1 MGISEVREYDCW
13 LQGRGQNQFSD
24 ALKNCLSRIVVKE
37 DCLVVKQAALE
48 LQRGLKR
55 MFGVD
60 AAITDTIQKPCTVVG
75 TAKAVSELTGKTVSC
90 DRAEGFCIE
99 IGDELSVVAGADCS
113 GTLYGAFRLLMELAK
128 GAGTG
133 FSLEDAPRS
142 GIRMINHWDN
152 LDGTIERGYAG
163 PSLFYKDDKIDYD
176 PQRIEDY
183 ARLLAS
189 IGINC
194 LSINNVNVRKTAK
207 LLITEQFL
215 PDVAKLADIFRPFGI
230 RLMLSINFGAP
241 YSFGDL
247 NTADPLD
254 PRVGEWWAKRAD
266 LVYKYIPDLAGF
278 LVKADSEGEAG
289 PFQYGRDHADGAN
302 MLAKALKP
310 HNGTVIWRC
319 FVYNCT
325 QDWRDQTQDRACA
338 AYDHFMPLDGRFDD
352 NVILQ
357 IKHGPYDFQVREPVT
372 PLFGALKKTRHLI
385 EFQITQEYTGH
396 QIDVCFLPYMW
407 QDVYHFDTKHGE
419 NSTIGGMMGNRISGA
434 VAVGSVGRDENW
446 TGNTL
451 SQANWFGFGRL
462 AWNPDLTAE
471 EIADEWVKLTFGL
484 DPEVDAAVNKILMM
498 SYPTYENYNAPFGVC
513 FMVTRSLHYGPDIE
527 GYEYS
532 RWGTYHRAN
541 WEAVG
546 VDRTPSGTN
555 YTGQYAPEN
564 AAMFADLS
572 TCPENLMLFF
582 HRVPYSYVMKNGKN
596 LLQNIYDTHFKG
608 VEQVEEIIRTWEG
621 IQDKIGSAVYAS
633 VRERMGRQLTNAI
646 EWRDVVNTYF
656 HRHTGIPDEQ
666 GRKIYD

>member
-75 TAKAVSELTGKTVSC
+75 TATAVSELTGKTVSC

-99 IGDELSVVAGADCS
+99 IGDELSAVAGADCN

-247 NTADPLD
+247 DTADPLD

-338 AYDHFMPLDGRFDD
+338 AYDHF
-352 NVILQ
+352 
-357 IKHGPYDFQVREPVT
+357 H
-372 PLFGALKKTRHLI
+372 RH
-385 EFQITQEYTGH
+385 
-396 QIDVCFLPYMW
+396 
-407 QDVYHFDTKHGE
+407 
-419 NSTIGGMMGNRISGA
+419 R
-434 VAVGSVGRDENW
+434 
-446 TGNTL
+446 
-451 SQANWFGFGRL
+451 
-462 AWNPDLTAE
+462 
-471 EIADEWVKLTFGL
+471 
-484 DPEVDAAVNKILMM
+484 
-498 SYPTYENYNAPFGVC
+498 
-513 FMVTRSLHYGPDIE
+513 
-527 GYEYS
+527 
-532 RWGTYHRAN
+532 
-541 WEAVG
+541 
-546 VDRTPSGTN
+546 
-555 YTGQYAPEN
+555 
-564 AAMFADLS
+564 
-572 TCPENLMLFF
+572 
-582 HRVPYSYVMKNGKN
+582 
-596 LLQNIYDTHFKG
+596 G
-608 VEQVEEIIRTWEG
+608 VETDASLGAAGDELFAALG
-621 IQDKIGSAVYAS
+621 ILRDDLQTVIQLVVFHADQHGDVARPQETAG
-633 VRERMGRQLTNAI
+633 GRQL
-646 EWRDVVNTYF
+646 RDLITFLHQVVHNGGSIIRIQYSENHF
-656 HRHTGIPDEQ
+656 HN
-666 GRKIYD
+666 